1 MDVLEAIN
9 KRKSVRVYKST
20 PVDDAT
26 LNIVLEAARQAPSW
40 SNTQCWRFVI
50 IRDEKTRGE
59 LADTA
64 VWANNRGIECTRKA
78 PVLIVA
84 CAEVGRAGFR
94 EGKAVTNKGVYWYMF
109 DVALAMQ
116 NLVLAAEAL
125 GLGTVYL
132 GAFDAEKAGAIIGL
146 PEGYQV
152 VAMTPLGY
160 PDEQPVGRPRKEFS
174 EIVFYEKFGSKNK

>member
-1 MDVLEAIN
+1 MDVMEAIR
-9 KRKSVRVYKST
+9 KRKSVRLFQDK

-26 LNIVLEAARQAPSW
+26 LNTVLEAASQAPSW
-40 SNTQCWRFVI
+40 SNTQCWRFVVV
-50 IRDEKTRGE
+50 RDEKTKSA

-64 VWANNRGIECTRKA
+64 NWVNNRGIESSRKA

-84 CAEVGRAGFR
+84 CAELNRAGFR
-94 EGKAVTNKGVYWYMF
+94 DGKANTNKGGYWYMF

-116 NLVLAAEAL
+116 NMVLAATAL

-132 GAFDAEKAGAIIGL
+132 GAFDADKAGAILGL
-146 PEGYQV
+146 PEGFGV

-160 PDEQPVGRPRKEFS
+160 PDETPAGRPRKELS
-174 EIVFYEKFGSKNK
+174 EIVYYEKFGGPKK